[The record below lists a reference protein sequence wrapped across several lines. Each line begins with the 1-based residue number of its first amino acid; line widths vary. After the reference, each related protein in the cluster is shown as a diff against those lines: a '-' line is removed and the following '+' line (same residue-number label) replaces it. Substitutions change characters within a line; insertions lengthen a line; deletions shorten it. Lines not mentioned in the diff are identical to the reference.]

1 MENNRADKKV
11 TIKDAALVECL
22 DTVRESIEQE
32 LGTDFQLIL
41 FGSFAR
47 GEAGQDSDVDI
58 MVVIDREQVDSSLKE
73 KVRNIVYDQTIG
85 TAYLFSVIVVSESL
99 ARERAGFKVFAAVE
113 QEGIAI

>member
-1 MENNRADKKV
+1 MANKKPGNV
-11 TIKDAALVECL
+11 AAIKDQALAECL
-22 DTVRESIEQE
+22 RKVRESLEREIDS
-32 LGTDFQLIL
+32 GFKLIL
-41 FGSFAR
+41 FGSYAR

-85 TAYLFSVIVVSESL
+85 TDYLFSVIVVSESL

-113 QEGIAI
+113 QEGIDI